1 MPQATPERSSPK
13 RTAAAPDAFVKR
25 LSVQFEQHLEGN
37 QVEQEELPTWQPAAP
52 RLRLFSPATPRPN
65 SATPPPTRRNSLAA
79 NPPSSLSPTTRPTS
93 AFCCKISLPSEH
105 ERLPTTSVTSPGAAP
120 PATPVPSRASQILNK
135 AHALQART
143 AAAAAHAPKL
153 AFSAPGAAMPSGQ
166 QLMQADSPPGSP
178 LMIVRSISRAPP
190 RLSPQANG
198 GTAAAAAAT
207 TSSPVRTPIGVD
219 RSCRSSMP
227 DPILR
232 LTSSGSSV
240 PIATT
245 AMTTAMTTGMT
256 TPRRN
261 IVTSLSGDA
270 DAVATL
276 AAGVTSSHH
285 AFSPFVSSYRGGAEA
300 HQEPPGGPKHVCP
313 GGGGGGGIDG
323 VMRTSGDLSG
333 GGGTQSDGEAGTG
346 GVVAGTDAARR
357 LPAPLS
363 GTSASSAVSEGSG
376 DDSGSET
383 LSRRGTATGDG
394 ATAIT
399 DVGSGGGGGGDGRGG
414 GGSPA
419 KFTRPSALATG
430 AGRFVTSVSVPCQS
444 AVHSPSSAFWPWPQD
459 APRRASQAAEGSPVN
474 PGFLAFFNHVSQT
487 NNSNYSNHPN
497 HSSAP
502 QHNLHLQ
509 LEPRSSTLGGGPIG
523 PRVSSGYSSPARP
536 GSSASVL
543 LASRSLTSKSR
554 PRSCSGTPASAAIA
568 AATATNST
576 LGGIRAP
583 AASSG
588 GGFSGGGGGGG
599 AVTAAAATLVSPSA
613 TYEIL
618 PDHHSRPAA
627 AAATSVP
634 LGSRVS
640 LALAGILPL
649 GNPGT
654 FNLRMDER
662 IDQVLK
668 EGAPAV
674 KTSGPKSPP
683 PQAPNPGVIKMLH
696 ERHEAEAQRTLVDSA
711 FSSGNPA
718 AWMHQIMAESGSG
731 TPPWVQAPKQPH
743 QQLQAYRQL
752 GASVSGSGSGSA
764 AQSPR
769 QNRPRQLQSPQPPSR
784 QQGRPSPHQNNQHN
798 HHNQHNQHSQHNQ
811 SHQQSVGS
819 PRLGN
824 IAGLTAAANQH
835 NHHNHHYNNQQQH
848 QQQHQQQQQQRLST
862 ALGPG
867 VPRHTSAETLHL
879 QSMSYLASKE
889 ACRTLAAD
897 SRPAVSINLR
907 EVLWESAG
915 SSSST
920 NSTNNIITNISSIN
934 KNINSNKEQQ
944 QHLD

>member
-190 RLSPQANG
+190 RLSPQAN
-198 GTAAAAAAT
+198 
-207 TSSPVRTPIGVD
+207 
-219 RSCRSSMP
+219 
-227 DPILR
+227 
-232 LTSSGSSV
+232 
-240 PIATT
+240 
-245 AMTTAMTTGMT
+245 
-256 TPRRN
+256 
-261 IVTSLSGDA
+261 
-270 DAVATL
+270 
-276 AAGVTSSHH
+276 
-285 AFSPFVSSYRGGAEA
+285 
-300 HQEPPGGPKHVCP
+300 
-313 GGGGGGGIDG
+313 GGGIDG

-696 ERHEAEAQRTLVDSA
+696 V
-711 FSSGNPA
+711 
-718 AWMHQIMAESGSG
+718 
-731 TPPWVQAPKQPH
+731 
-743 QQLQAYRQL
+743 
-752 GASVSGSGSGSA
+752 
-764 AQSPR
+764 
-769 QNRPRQLQSPQPPSR
+769 
-784 QQGRPSPHQNNQHN
+784 
-798 HHNQHNQHSQHNQ
+798 
-811 SHQQSVGS
+811 
-819 PRLGN
+819 RLC
-824 IAGLTAAANQH
+824 
-835 NHHNHHYNNQQQH
+835 
-848 QQQHQQQQQQRLST
+848 
-862 ALGPG
+862 AL
-867 VPRHTSAETLHL
+867 
-879 QSMSYLASKE
+879 
-889 ACRTLAAD
+889 
-897 SRPAVSINLR
+897 
-907 EVLWESAG
+907 
-915 SSSST
+915 SSSLRSVY
-920 NSTNNIITNISSIN
+920 
-934 KNINSNKEQQ
+934 
-944 QHLD
+944 

>member
-190 RLSPQANG
+190 RLSPQAN
-198 GTAAAAAAT
+198 
-207 TSSPVRTPIGVD
+207 
-219 RSCRSSMP
+219 
-227 DPILR
+227 
-232 LTSSGSSV
+232 
-240 PIATT
+240 
-245 AMTTAMTTGMT
+245 
-256 TPRRN
+256 
-261 IVTSLSGDA
+261 
-270 DAVATL
+270 
-276 AAGVTSSHH
+276 
-285 AFSPFVSSYRGGAEA
+285 
-300 HQEPPGGPKHVCP
+300 
-313 GGGGGGGIDG
+313 
-323 VMRTSGDLSG
+323 
-333 GGGTQSDGEAGTG
+333 
-346 GVVAGTDAARR
+346 
-357 LPAPLS
+357 
-363 GTSASSAVSEGSG
+363 
-376 DDSGSET
+376 
-383 LSRRGTATGDG
+383 
-394 ATAIT
+394 
-399 DVGSGGGGGGDGRGG
+399 GGGDGRGG